1 MTDQDFE
8 QRLARRL
15 REHSDHGLRP
25 YDAFEIA
32 RAAMASGGSPRGAR
46 RQERSVVPMWL
57 RSMALAGLL
66 VVLLIAAAFAGGW
79 IRLPSVTV
87 LPTPSPTTGAEVSP
101 SPSLPVPETLPPTLE
116 PTIGPSPSASPEV
129 SPSASPSSETSPSP
143 TPEVSPSP
151 EPSPTASPTPAT
163 GWREI
168 GDFPVGRRQNLAS
181 VAHGQA
187 GFVIVGRGG
196 SAGKSWFSPD
206 GANWT
211 RTSDTAFSGGAHV
224 VSMGGQFYAID
235 NAGVNIGNKGVWRS
249 DDGLTWVLLNSSPD
263 LGFVNDVTVEN
274 GVMIAVGTDDD
285 REQAMIW
292 TSSDGASWTSI
303 AAPEDTSE
311 LEHVAARRGDI
322 VVIADG
328 GSEGHGRRLYFRASG
343 TTSWQRFDVFGEDQD
358 GRLVDIASNGNRFV
372 AVGYWDDGDS
382 GRRGGV
388 AMSSIDGLAWSR
400 TVVSDPEGLVFDQV
414 SVLPSNRF
422 LVIASVMGYWVADC
436 LDPTGTG
443 CFGIDELGL
452 TYTSA
457 QGVAWAPGPQIYER
471 FEESPPEIG
480 DMVEHPRE
488 VAAGPLGVIV
498 VDEWFDGPHI
508 FFAPA
513 GTY

>member
-46 RQERSVVPMWL
+46 RQERSGVPMWL

-66 VVLLIAAAFAGGW
+66 VVLLVAAAFAGGW

-87 LPTPSPTTGAEVSP
+87 VPTPSPTTGAEVSP
-101 SPSLPVPETLPPTLE
+101 SPSLPVPATLPPTLE
-116 PTIGPSPSASPEV
+116 PTIEPSPSASPEG
-129 SPSASPSSETSPSP
+129 SPSPSPEPSPEPSPSP

-168 GDFPVGRRQNLAS
+168 GDVPVGRRQTLDS

-211 RTSDTAFSGGAHV
+211 RTSDTAFPGGAHV
-224 VSMGGQFYAID
+224 VAMGGQFYAISSE
-235 NAGVNIGNKGVWRS
+235 GVWRS
-249 DDGLTWVLLNSSPD
+249 ANGLNWTQVTSSPG
-263 LGFVNDVTVEN
+263 LGHVNDVTVEN
-274 GVMIAVGTDDD
+274 GVMIAVGTDEDF
-285 REQAMIW
+285 EQAMIW

-311 LEHVAARRGDI
+311 LTHVAARGGDI
-322 VVIADG
+322 VVIGDG
-328 GSEGHGRRLYFRASG
+328 SFEGHGRRIYFRPTHSVG
-343 TTSWQRFDVFGEDQD
+343 WQRFDAFGEDQD

-414 SVLPSNRF
+414 TVLPSNRF
-422 LVIASVMGYWVADC
+422 LVIASLTGYWVAEC
-436 LDPTGTG
+436 LDPSGRG

-457 QGVAWAPGPQIYER
+457 QGDAWSPGPQIYER
-471 FEESPPEIG
+471 FEDAPSEIG

-488 VAAGPLGVIV
+488 VAVGPQGVIV
-498 VDEWFDGPHI
+498 VDDWFNGPHI

>member
-1 MTDQDFE
+1 MTDQEFE

-32 RAAMASGGSPRGAR
+32 RSAMTSGGRQRGDR
-46 RQERSVVPMWL
+46 RRERSVVPMWL
-57 RSMALAGLL
+57 RSMVLAGLL

-116 PTIGPSPSASPEV
+116 PTIEPSPSASPEE
-129 SPSASPSSETSPSP
+129 SPTPEPSPSP

-151 EPSPTASPTPAT
+151 EPTPTASPTPAT

-168 GDFPVGRRQNLAS
+168 GNFPVGRRQNLAS

-206 GANWT
+206 GATWT
-211 RTSDTAFSGGAHV
+211 RTSDTAFAGGAHV
-224 VSMGGQFYAID
+224 VAMGGQFYAIASD
-235 NAGVNIGNKGVWRS
+235 GVWRS
-249 DDGLTWVLLNSSPD
+249 ANGLNWTLVTSSPG
-263 LGFVNDVTVEN
+263 LGFVNDVTVAN
-274 GVMIAVGTDDD
+274 GVMIAVGTDEDFE
-285 REQAMIW
+285 RAMIW

-303 AAPEDTSE
+303 AAPDGPSE
-311 LEHVAARRGDI
+311 LTHVAARGGEIAVIGDGPL
-322 VVIADG
+322 G
-328 GSEGHGRRLYFRASG
+328 GYGRRIFFRPTNSVD
-343 TTSWQRFDVFGEDQD
+343 WQRFDAFGEDQD

-372 AVGYWDDGDS
+372 AVGYWDDWDT

-388 AMSSIDGLAWSR
+388 AMSSIDGLTWSR

-414 SVLPSNRF
+414 TVLPSNRF
-422 LVIASVMGYWVADC
+422 LVIASAASYWVAEC
-436 LDPTGTG
+436 VDPSGRG

-457 QGVAWAPGPQIYER
+457 QGTSWSPGPQVYER
-471 FEESPPEIG
+471 FEDAPSEIG

-498 VDEWFDGPHI
+498 IDDWFDGPHV